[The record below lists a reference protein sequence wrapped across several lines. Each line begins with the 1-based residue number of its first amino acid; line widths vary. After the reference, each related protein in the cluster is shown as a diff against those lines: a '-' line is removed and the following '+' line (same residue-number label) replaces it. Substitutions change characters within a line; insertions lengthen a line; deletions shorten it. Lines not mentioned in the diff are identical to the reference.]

1 MIEIRIQS
9 EHFDASKEI
18 EKFQENKKDGA
29 FVCFLGSV
37 RDVNGDAPLKK
48 LEIEHYPKMA
58 KKVLEKTAKRAF
70 KKWNL
75 SQCLII
81 HRYGK
86 LNINDPIVLIIT
98 QTSHRKDA
106 FHANEYIIDF
116 LKINAPFWKKEHTNK
131 SNYWVSQNK
140 NCLLYTSPSPRD
152 S

>member
-29 FVCFLGSV
+29 FVRFLGSV

-58 KKVLEKTAKRAF
+58 KKVLNKTAKEAF

-81 HRYGK
+81 HRFGK

-106 FHANEYIIDF
+106 FRANEYIIDF
-116 LKINAPFWKKEHTNK
+116 LKINAPFWKREYTDKN
-131 SNYWVSQNK
+131 NYWVSQNK
-140 NCLLYTSPSPRD
+140 KDLD
-152 S
+152 III